1 MSGSSSLLGRVPEIY
16 TKVIEHFLPRWVA
29 EDREAANQARMFLLS
44 HLLGPV
50 IGLSAPLALYAFDPT
65 PGLDIL
71 VLGASILAFWAFPF
85 LLRRG
90 VPYASLVVLSI
101 ANLNFAI
108 LWSCFHYGGMASPTL
123 IWILIVP
130 ILSIFYIGGG
140 TRLQYTLLGLSSSS
154 FVLFL
159 GAYVLLRPDPND
171 VPSSALVGL
180 GATSTMA
187 TLCYVA
193 VMAIYYAKIFD
204 AGADL
209 EAEVKRRRE
218 MAAEL
223 RRAVA
228 EIDRAG
234 TAKSAFLA
242 RMSHEL
248 RSPLNAIIGYGEILK
263 EDAPDGASC
272 RDVDRIVDAG
282 HYLVRL
288 INMILDLSKIE
299 AGRMRFDLRPQD
311 VEEVVRESAERHR
324 APIEAGANRLEIDLP
339 SDLGTAAPRPGP
351 RRGGPRRR
359 ARQRR
364 EAHAGRLREGERPP
378 RVPRARPRPSR
389 SRWPTPARASR
400 PRSSRPS
407 SRPSRPSA
415 RPRPAAMAGRA
426 STSRLSAKLCEAM
439 GGGIAAVS
447 VPGEGSTFTIT
458 LPLKPEPR
466 GRRRPAMGCHVSRG
480 RDPNRRSLRSA
491 ALPEE
496 P

>member
-1 MSGSSSLLGRVPEIY
+1 MSGSSSLRARAPRVY
-16 TKVIEHFLPRWVA
+16 ASVIDHFLPGEIA

-44 HLLGPV
+44 HLIGPM
-50 IGLSAPLALYAFDPT
+50 IGLSVPLALHAFDPT

-71 VLGASILAFWAFPF
+71 VLGASISAFWVFPF

-90 VPYASLVVLSI
+90 VPYAPLVVLSI

-123 IWILIVP
+123 IWVLIIP

-140 TRLQYTLLGLSSSS
+140 MRLQYHLLGLSSAS
-154 FVLFL
+154 FVAFL
-159 GAYVLLRPDPND
+159 GACVLLEPGPND

-180 GATSTMA
+180 GATSTVA

-228 EIDRAG
+228 EIDRAS

-248 RSPLNAIIGYGEILK
+248 RTPLNAIIGYGEILR
-263 EDAPDGASC
+263 EDAPDDASR
-272 RDVDRIVDAG
+272 RDVVRIVDAG

-299 AGRMRFDLRPQD
+299 AGRMRFDLRRHD
-311 VEEVVRESAERHR
+311 VEQVIREAAERHR
-324 APIEAGANRLEIDLP
+324 AAIEAGANRLEIDLP
-339 SDLGTAAPRPGP
+339 PDLGAADLDRGRVEEVLDAVLDNAARHTRDGRVRVSA
-351 RRGGPRRR
+351 RRGPPGAPERLRV
-359 ARQRR
+359 AVADTGEGIAPAILATIFETFSTER
-364 EAHAGRLREGERPP
+364 EAA
-378 RVPRARPRPSR
+378 
-389 SRWPTPARASR
+389 ASR
-400 PRSSRPS
+400 YGGTGLNL
-407 SRPSRPSA
+407 A
-415 RPRPAAMAGRA
+415 V
-426 STSRLSAKLCEAM
+426 SAKLCEAM
-439 GGGIAAVS
+439 GGSLCASS

-458 LPLKPEPR
+458 LPPTPEVEADAAPPR
-466 GRRRPAMGCHVSRG
+466 V
-480 RDPNRRSLRSA
+480 A
-491 ALPEE
+491 APLEPEA
-496 P
+496 PTRAA